1 LRSTSPRAATA
12 GLVLAVVLGAVLP
25 PVTTVGGGLALDA
38 GVQPRAA
45 VQWFLTLWRIGEY
58 DHMHDVIAA
67 ADRERYTRVGFTD
80 LHARFAEV
88 IGLTGMQLAIGSPRA
103 AARPPEGRPP
113 DAPAP
118 PPDAPAPPPPTARSR
133 FASPPTSGSS
143 PAPVIDPEGVVLGPV
158 PARAVPVRLT
168 FQTALFG
175 DIVLDRVVELTRGTR
190 GWEVRWTPAFLFPE
204 LGATGGTFSL
214 DRGPLPARGRI
225 LAVDGTVLAE
235 TRADGVRVYPQ
246 EALAGQTV
254 GYATPL
260 TEAEAAARP
269 AADDYAA
276 GQLAGRLGVEAGAES
291 LLRGRA
297 ASRVLAAP
305 YGGAA
310 QPVVERTAIP
320 GADVVLTLRPA
331 LQLTAEAALAPYPEA
346 ATVVVDPHTGDI
358 WALAS
363 APAFNPNA
371 MTLGTTLAGVP
382 LAAPS
387 ASQLLNHATESAYP
401 TGSSFK
407 PFTLAAALQIG
418 VATPATRMPCQPT
431 WNLNGFTFH
440 NYLDHLLPGFVSLVE
455 AMAFSCNTTYMPL
468 SMVVYDQDVDAL
480 TDLIADFGFGQ
491 PTGIGW
497 VPETAGVLPDALW
510 YQKHPRSSGAYAPFG
525 PFDQVQL
532 SIGQGS
538 FLGTQL
544 QMALA
549 YAAFANR
556 GTLWMPR
563 LVATATGPSGESLH
577 VTRPQ
582 VRRRI
587 AMTADQMEYLVT
599 ALEAVTT
606 YSYGTGTAAFAGF
619 GIPVAGKS
627 GTAETGGP
635 DPHALFPAFAPS
647 DAPQIVVSTLLAR
660 VHLGTG
666 GSDAAPLVRRVM
678 AAYFFP

>member
-1 LRSTSPRAATA
+1 M
-12 GLVLAVVLGAVLP
+12 LAVLLGAVLP
-25 PVTTVGGGLALDA
+25 PVTTAFGGVLALDA

-67 ADRERYTRVGFTD
+67 ADRERYTQVGFAD

-88 IGLTGMQLAIGSPRA
+88 IGLTGMQVAIGSPRA

-118 PPDAPAPPPPTARSR
+118 PPPVARSR
-133 FASPPTSGSS
+133 FAPPPVSSSS
-143 PAPVIDPEGVVLGPV
+143 PGPAIDPQGVVLGPV
-158 PARAVPVRLT
+158 QGRAVPVRLT
-168 FQTALFG
+168 FQSTLFG
-175 DIVLDRVVELTRGTR
+175 DIVLDRVVELTRGPR

-204 LGATGGTFSL
+204 LGATGGTFLL

-225 LAVDGTVLAE
+225 LAADGTVLAE
-235 TRADGVRVYPQ
+235 TRADGIRVYPQ
-246 EALAGQTV
+246 ETLAGQTV
-254 GYATPL
+254 GYATSL

-269 AADDYAA
+269 AGGAYAA
-276 GQLAGRLGVEAGAES
+276 GELAGRLGVEAGAES

-297 ASRVLAAP
+297 SLSVLAAP

-310 QPVVERTAIP
+310 QPVVERPTIP

-331 LQLTAEAALAPYPEA
+331 LQRTAEAALAPYPEA
-346 ATVVVDPHTGDI
+346 ATAVVDPHTGDI

-431 WNLNGFTFH
+431 WNLHGFTFH

-480 TDLIADFGFGQ
+480 TDLITDFGFGQ

-497 VPETAGVLPDALW
+497 VPETAGVLPDAVW
-510 YQKHPRSSGAYAPFG
+510 FEEHPRSSGALVPFG

-563 LVATATGPSGESLH
+563 LVAMATGPNGESLL

-582 VRRRI
+582 VRGRI
-587 AMTADQMEYLVT
+587 AMTLEQMEYLVT

-619 GIPVAGKS
+619 GISVAGKS

-647 DAPQIVVSTLLAR
+647 DAPEIVVATLLAR

-678 AAYFFP
+678 AAYFYP

>member
-1 LRSTSPRAATA
+1 M
-12 GLVLAVVLGAVLP
+12 
-25 PVTTVGGGLALDA
+25 ALDA

-45 VQWFLTLWRIGEY
+45 VELFLTMWRIRDY
-58 DHMHDVIAA
+58 DHMHDVMAA
-67 ADRERYTRVGFTD
+67 ADRERYTRVGFAD

-88 IGLTGMQLAIGSPRA
+88 IGLTGMQLAVGSPRA
-103 AARPPEGRPP
+103 AARPPEARPP
-113 DAPAP
+113 DLPAP
-118 PPDAPAPPPPTARSR
+118 PAPPAPVTQPQLAPLR
-133 FASPPTSGSS
+133 FARPPVPGSS
-143 PAPVIDPEGVVLGPV
+143 PAPAIDPEGVVLGPV
-158 PARAVPVRLT
+158 PGQAVPVRLT
-168 FQTALFG
+168 FQSTLFG
-175 DIVLDRVVELTRGTR
+175 DIVLDRVVELTRGAR

-214 DRGPLPARGRI
+214 DRSPLPARGRI
-225 LAVDGTVLAE
+225 LAADGTVLAE

-246 EALAGQTV
+246 ETLAGQTV

-260 TEAEAAARP
+260 AEAEAAARP
-269 AADDYAA
+269 AADGYAA
-276 GQLAGRLGVEAGAES
+276 GQVAGRLGVEAGAES

-297 ASRVLAAP
+297 AFSVLAAP

-320 GADVVLTLRPA
+320 GADVTLTLRPV
-331 LQLTAEAALAPYPEA
+331 LQRTAEAALAPYTEA
-346 ATVVVDPHTGDI
+346 ATAVVDPHTGDI

-363 APAFNPNA
+363 APAFNPNS

-382 LAAPS
+382 VGAPS
-387 ASQLLNHATESAYP
+387 ASQLINHATASAYP

-418 VATPATRMPCQPT
+418 AATPATRMPCQPT
-431 WNLNGFTFH
+431 WDLQGFTFQ
-440 NYLDHLLPGFVSLVE
+440 NYLYHLLPGTVSLVE

-468 SMVVYDQDVDAL
+468 SMVVYDHDVDAL

-497 VPETAGVLPDALW
+497 VSEAAGVLPDGLW
-510 YQKHPRSSGAYAPFG
+510 FEKHPRSSGAYVPFG

-532 SIGQGS
+532 AIGQGS

-563 LVATATGPSGESLH
+563 LVARATGPNGESLL
-577 VTRPQ
+577 VTRPE

-587 AMTADQMEYLVT
+587 AMTPDQMEYLVT

-619 GIPVAGKS
+619 GVPVAGKS

-647 DAPQIVVSTLLAR
+647 DDPQIVVATLLAR

-678 AAYFFP
+678 AAHFFP

>member
-1 LRSTSPRAATA
+1 M
-12 GLVLAVVLGAVLP
+12 LP
-25 PVTTVGGGLALDA
+25 PGIAAGGGLMAPA
-38 GVQPRAA
+38 GVQPREA
-45 VQWFLTLWRIGEY
+45 VERFLTLWRIRDY
-58 DHMHDVIAA
+58 DHMHEVIAT
-67 ADRERYTRVGFTD
+67 ADRERYTRVGFAD

-88 IGLTGMQLAIGSPRA
+88 IGLTGMQVAVGSPRA
-103 AARPPEGRPP
+103 AAQPPEGRHP
-113 DAPAP
+113 DVPR
-118 PPDAPAPPPPTARSR
+118 PPPPVAPSR
-133 FASPPTSGSS
+133 LAQPRVPQSPVS
-143 PAPVIDPEGVVLGPV
+143 APPIDSQAVVLGPV
-158 PARAVPVRLT
+158 PGQAVPVRLT
-168 FQTALFG
+168 FQSALFG
-175 DIVLDRVVELTRGTR
+175 EMVLERTVALTRGPG

-204 LGATGGTFSL
+204 LGATGGMFSL
-214 DRGPLPARGRI
+214 DRGPLPTRGRI
-225 LAVDGTVLAE
+225 LAADGTVLAE
-235 TRADGVRVYPQ
+235 TRADGIRVYPQ
-246 EALAGQTV
+246 ETLAGQTV

-260 TEAEAAARP
+260 TEAEAAARL
-269 AADDYAA
+269 AGDGYAA
-276 GQLAGRLGVEAGAES
+276 GQVAGRLGVEAGAES

-297 ASRVLAAP
+297 ALSLLAAP

-310 QPVVERTAIP
+310 RPVVKLAAIS
-320 GADVVLTLRPA
+320 GADVTLTLRPD
-331 LQLTAEAALAPYPEA
+331 LQRSAEAALAPYPEA
-346 ATVVVDPHTGDI
+346 ATAVVDPHTGDI

-371 MTLGTTLAGVP
+371 MTLGTTLAGAP
-382 LAAPS
+382 LAAPNV
-387 ASQLLNHATESAYP
+387 SQLLNHATESAYP

-431 WNLNGFTFH
+431 WDLQGFTFQ
-440 NYLDHLLPGFVSLVE
+440 NYLYHLLPGTVSLVE

-468 SMVVYDQDVDAL
+468 SMLVYERDADAL

-497 VPETAGVLPDALW
+497 VSETSGVLPDALW
-510 YQKHPRSSGAYAPFG
+510 FEGHRRSSGRYIPFG

-532 SIGQGS
+532 AIGQGS

-563 LVATATGPSGESLH
+563 LVARATGPNGESLL
-577 VTRPQ
+577 VTRPE

-587 AMTADQMEYLVT
+587 AMTPDQMEYLVT

-647 DAPQIVVSTLLAR
+647 DDPQIVVATLLAR

-678 AAYFFP
+678 AAHFFP

>member
-1 LRSTSPRAATA
+1 
-12 GLVLAVVLGAVLP
+12 
-25 PVTTVGGGLALDA
+25 
-38 GVQPRAA
+38 
-45 VQWFLTLWRIGEY
+45 
-58 DHMHDVIAA
+58 M
-67 ADRERYTRVGFTD
+67 
-80 LHARFAEV
+80 
-88 IGLTGMQLAIGSPRA
+88 
-103 AARPPEGRPP
+103 
-113 DAPAP
+113 
-118 PPDAPAPPPPTARSR
+118 
-133 FASPPTSGSS
+133 
-143 PAPVIDPEGVVLGPV
+143 
-158 PARAVPVRLT
+158 
-168 FQTALFG
+168 
-175 DIVLDRVVELTRGTR
+175 
-190 GWEVRWTPAFLFPE
+190 
-204 LGATGGTFSL
+204 FSL
-214 DRGPLPARGRI
+214 DRGPLPTRGRI
-225 LAVDGTVLAE
+225 LAADGTVLAE
-235 TRADGVRVYPQ
+235 TRADGIRVYPQ
-246 EALAGQTV
+246 ETLAGQTV

-260 TEAEAAARP
+260 TEAEAAARL
-269 AADDYAA
+269 AGDGYAA
-276 GQLAGRLGVEAGAES
+276 GQVAGRLGVEAGAES

-297 ASRVLAAP
+297 ALSLLAAP

-310 QPVVERTAIP
+310 RPVVKLAAIS
-320 GADVVLTLRPA
+320 GADVTLTLRPD
-331 LQLTAEAALAPYPEA
+331 LQRSAEAALAPYPEA
-346 ATVVVDPHTGDI
+346 ATAVVDPHTGDI

-371 MTLGTTLAGVP
+371 MTLGTTLAGAP
-382 LAAPS
+382 LAAPNV
-387 ASQLLNHATESAYP
+387 SQLLNHATESAYP

-431 WNLNGFTFH
+431 WDLQGFTFQ
-440 NYLDHLLPGFVSLVE
+440 NYLYHLLPGTVSLVE

-468 SMVVYDQDVDAL
+468 SMLVYERDADAL

-497 VPETAGVLPDALW
+497 VSETSGVLPDALW
-510 YQKHPRSSGAYAPFG
+510 FEGHRRSSGRYIPFG

-532 SIGQGS
+532 AIGQGS

-563 LVATATGPSGESLH
+563 LVARATGPNGESLL
-577 VTRPQ
+577 VTRPE

-587 AMTADQMEYLVT
+587 AMTPDQMEYLVT

-647 DAPQIVVSTLLAR
+647 DDPQIVVATLLAR

-678 AAYFFP
+678 AAHFFP

>member
-1 LRSTSPRAATA
+1 
-12 GLVLAVVLGAVLP
+12 
-25 PVTTVGGGLALDA
+25 
-38 GVQPRAA
+38 
-45 VQWFLTLWRIGEY
+45 
-58 DHMHDVIAA
+58 
-67 ADRERYTRVGFTD
+67 
-80 LHARFAEV
+80 
-88 IGLTGMQLAIGSPRA
+88 
-103 AARPPEGRPP
+103 
-113 DAPAP
+113 
-118 PPDAPAPPPPTARSR
+118 
-133 FASPPTSGSS
+133 
-143 PAPVIDPEGVVLGPV
+143 
-158 PARAVPVRLT
+158 
-168 FQTALFG
+168 
-175 DIVLDRVVELTRGTR
+175 
-190 GWEVRWTPAFLFPE
+190 
-204 LGATGGTFSL
+204 
-214 DRGPLPARGRI
+214 
-225 LAVDGTVLAE
+225 
-235 TRADGVRVYPQ
+235 VYPQ
-246 EALAGQTV
+246 ETLAGQTV

-260 TEAEAAARP
+260 TEAEAEAAARP
-269 AADDYAA
+269 AGGAYAA
-276 GQLAGRLGVEAGAES
+276 GELAGRLGVEAGAES

-297 ASRVLAAP
+297 SLSVLAAP

-310 QPVVERTAIP
+310 RPVVERPTIP
-320 GADVVLTLRPA
+320 GADVVLTLRPE
-331 LQLTAEAALAPYPEA
+331 LQRTAEAALAPYPEA
-346 ATVVVDPHTGDI
+346 ATAVVDPHTGDI

-431 WNLNGFTFH
+431 WNLYGFTFH

-497 VPETAGVLPDALW
+497 VPETAGVLPDAGW
-510 YQKHPRSSGAYAPFG
+510 FEEHPRSSGAFVPFG

-556 GTLWMPR
+556 GTLWTPR
-563 LVATATGPSGESLH
+563 LVATATGPNGESLL

-587 AMTADQMEYLVT
+587 AMTPDQMEYLVT

-647 DAPQIVVSTLLAR
+647 DDPQIVVATLLAR

-678 AAYFFP
+678 AAHFFPQTPWTAASRL

>member
-1 LRSTSPRAATA
+1 MRSVPPRAATA
-12 GLVLAVVLGAVLP
+12 GLVLAVLLGATLP
-25 PVTTVGGGLALDA
+25 PVTTAAGALVLHA

-67 ADRERYTRVGFTD
+67 ADRERYTQVGFAD
-80 LHARFAEV
+80 LHTRFAEV
-88 IGLTGMQLAIGSPRA
+88 IGLTDMQVAIGSPRA
-103 AARPPEGRPP
+103 AARPPEARPP
-113 DAPAP
+113 DAPS
-118 PPDAPAPPPPTARSR
+118 PPPPIARSR
-133 FASPPTSGSS
+133 FARPPVSGSS
-143 PAPVIDPEGVVLGPV
+143 PAPAIDPQGVVLGPV
-158 PARAVPVRLT
+158 PGQAVPVRLT
-168 FQTALFG
+168 FQSTLFG
-175 DIVLDRVVELTRGTR
+175 DIVLDRVVELTRGAR

-204 LGATGGTFSL
+204 LGATGGTFFL

-225 LAVDGTVLAE
+225 LAADGTVLAE

-246 EALAGQTV
+246 ETLAGQTV

-260 TEAEAAARP
+260 TEAEAAALP
-269 AADDYAA
+269 AADAYAA

-297 ASRVLAAP
+297 PFSFLAAP

-310 QPVVERTAIP
+310 QPVVERSAIP

-331 LQLTAEAALAPYPEA
+331 LQRTAEAALAPYPEA
-346 ATVVVDPHTGDI
+346 ATAVVDPHTGDI

-387 ASQLLNHATESAYP
+387 ADQLLNHATESAYP

-468 SMVVYDQDVDAL
+468 SMVVSDQDVDAL

-497 VPETAGVLPDALW
+497 VPETPGVLPDALW
-510 YQKHPRSSGAYAPFG
+510 YEEHPRSSGAFVPFG

-532 SIGQGS
+532 AIGQGS

-556 GTLWMPR
+556 GTVWMPR
-563 LVATATGPSGESLH
+563 LVATATGPDGESLL
-577 VTRPQ
+577 VTRPR

-587 AMTADQMEYLVT
+587 AMTPDQMEYLVT

-619 GIPVAGKS
+619 GIPIAGKS

-647 DAPQIVVSTLLAR
+647 DDPQIVVATLLAR

-678 AAYFFP
+678 AAHFFP

>member
-1 LRSTSPRAATA
+1 MAA
-12 GLVLAVVLGAVLP
+12 
-25 PVTTVGGGLALDA
+25 GLALAILLAATLPPATTAGGGMAMDA

-45 VQWFLTLWRIGEY
+45 VELFLTWWRIRDY
-58 DHMHDVIAA
+58 DHMHDVMAA
-67 ADRERYTRVGFTD
+67 ADRERYTRVGFAD

-88 IGLTGMQLAIGSPRA
+88 IGLTGMQLAVGSPRA
-103 AARPPEGRPP
+103 AARPPEARPP
-113 DAPAP
+113 DL
-118 PPDAPAPPPPTARSR
+118 PAPPPPVAQSR
-133 FASPPTSGSS
+133 FAQLRFALPRVAQPPVS
-143 PAPVIDPEGVVLGPV
+143 APPIDPRAVVLGPV
-158 PARAVPVRLT
+158 PGQAVPVRLT
-168 FQTALFG
+168 FQSTLFG

-190 GWEVRWTPAFLFPE
+190 GWEVRWAPAFLFPE

-225 LAVDGTVLAE
+225 LAADGTVLAQ
-235 TRADGVRVYPQ
+235 TRADGIRVYPQ
-246 EALAGQTV
+246 ETLAGQTV
-254 GYATPL
+254 GYATSL
-260 TEAEAAARP
+260 TDAEAAARP
-269 AADDYAA
+269 PADAYAA
-276 GQLAGRLGVEAGAES
+276 GQVAGRLGVEAGAES

-297 ASRVLAAP
+297 AFSLLAEP

-310 QPVVERTAIP
+310 QPVVERAAIP
-320 GADVVLTLRPA
+320 GADVTLTIRPVLQRTS
-331 LQLTAEAALAPYPEA
+331 EATLAPYPEA
-346 ATVVVDPHTGDI
+346 ATAVVDPDSGDI

-371 MTLGTTLAGVP
+371 MTLGTTLGGV
-382 LAAPS
+382 LLGTPS

-418 VATPATRMPCQPT
+418 VATPATRMTCQPT
-431 WNLNGFTFH
+431 WDLQGFTFQ
-440 NYLDHLLPGFVSLVE
+440 NYLYHLLPGTVSLVE

-468 SMVVYDQDVDAL
+468 SMVVYDHDVDAL

-497 VPETAGVLPDALW
+497 VSETAGVLPDALW
-510 YQKHPRSSGAYAPFG
+510 FEGHPRSSGGYIPFG

-532 SIGQGS
+532 AIGQGS

-563 LVATATGPSGESLH
+563 LVARATGPDGDSLL
-577 VTRPQ
+577 VTRPE
-582 VRRRI
+582 VRRQI
-587 AMTADQMEYLVT
+587 AMTRDQMEYLVT

-647 DAPQIVVSTLLAR
+647 DDPEIVVATLLAR

-678 AAYFFP
+678 AAHFFP

>member
-1 LRSTSPRAATA
+1 
-12 GLVLAVVLGAVLP
+12 
-25 PVTTVGGGLALDA
+25 
-38 GVQPRAA
+38 
-45 VQWFLTLWRIGEY
+45 
-58 DHMHDVIAA
+58 
-67 ADRERYTRVGFTD
+67 
-80 LHARFAEV
+80 
-88 IGLTGMQLAIGSPRA
+88 
-103 AARPPEGRPP
+103 
-113 DAPAP
+113 
-118 PPDAPAPPPPTARSR
+118 
-133 FASPPTSGSS
+133 
-143 PAPVIDPEGVVLGPV
+143 LGPV
-158 PARAVPVRLT
+158 PGKAVPVRLT

-175 DIVLDRVVELTRGTR
+175 DIVLDRVVELTRGAR

-269 AADDYAA
+269 AADGYAA
-276 GQLAGRLGVEAGAES
+276 GQVAGRLGVEAGAES

-297 ASRVLAAP
+297 AFSVLAEP

-310 QPVVERTAIP
+310 QPVVERAAIP
-320 GADVVLTLRPA
+320 GADVTLTLWPV
-331 LQLTAEAALAPYPEA
+331 LQRTSEAALAPYPEA
-346 ATVVVDPHTGDI
+346 ATAVVDPHSGDI

-363 APAFNPNA
+363 APAFNPNS
-371 MTLGTTLAGVP
+371 MTLGATLAGVP
-382 LAAPS
+382 LGTPS
-387 ASQLLNHATESAYP
+387 LSQLSNHATASAYP

-431 WNLNGFTFH
+431 WDLQGFTFQ
-440 NYLDHLLPGFVSLVE
+440 NYLYHLLPGTVSLVE

-468 SMVVYDQDVDAL
+468 SMLVYERDADAL

-497 VPETAGVLPDALW
+497 VSETSGVLPDALW
-510 YQKHPRSSGAYAPFG
+510 FEGHRRSSGRYIPFG

-532 SIGQGS
+532 AIGQGS

-563 LVATATGPSGESLH
+563 LVARATGPNGKSLL
-577 VTRPQ
+577 VTRPE

-587 AMTADQMEYLVT
+587 AMTPDQMEYLVT

-647 DAPQIVVSTLLAR
+647 DDPQIVVATLLAR

-678 AAYFFP
+678 AAHFFP

>member
-1 LRSTSPRAATA
+1 
-12 GLVLAVVLGAVLP
+12 LA
-25 PVTTVGGGLALDA
+25 A

-58 DHMHDVIAA
+58 DHMHDVMAA

-80 LHARFAEV
+80 LHERFAEV

-103 AARPPEGRPP
+103 VARPPEGRPP

-118 PPDAPAPPPPTARSR
+118 EPPPAVAPSR
-133 FASPPTSGSS
+133 FAPSRFAPPLGSGSS
-143 PAPVIDPEGVVLGPV
+143 PAPAIDPRGIVLGPV
-158 PARAVPVRLT
+158 PGQAVPVRLT
-168 FQTALFG
+168 FQSALFG
-175 DIVLDRVVELTRGTR
+175 DIVLDRVVELTRGAR

-204 LGATGGTFSL
+204 LGATGGTFVV

-225 LAVDGTVLAE
+225 LAADGMVLAE

-246 EALAGQTV
+246 ETLAGQTV
-254 GYATPL
+254 GYASPL

-269 AADDYAA
+269 AADLYAA
-276 GQLAGRLGVEAGAES
+276 GQLAGRLGLEAGAES

-297 ASRVLAAP
+297 AFSLLAAP

-310 QPVVERTAIP
+310 QPVVERPAIP
-320 GADVVLTLRPA
+320 GADLVLTLRPE
-331 LQLTAEAALAPYPEA
+331 LQRTAEAALAPYPEA
-346 ATVVVDPHTGDI
+346 ATAVVDPHTGDI

-382 LAAPS
+382 LAAPN

-418 VATPATRMPCQPT
+418 AATPATRMPCQPT

-480 TDLIADFGFGQ
+480 TDLISDFGFGQ

-510 YQKHPRSSGAYAPFG
+510 FEEHPRSSGAFVPFG

-563 LVATATGPSGESLH
+563 LVATATGPNGESLL
-577 VTRPQ
+577 VTRPE
-582 VRRRI
+582 VRRQI
-587 AMTADQMEYLVT
+587 AMTRDQMEYLVT

-606 YSYGTGTAAFAGF
+606 YYYGTGTAAFAGF

-627 GTAETGGP
+627 GTAESGGP

-647 DAPQIVVSTLLAR
+647 DDPEIVVATLLAR

-678 AAYFFP
+678 AAHFFP

>member
-1 LRSTSPRAATA
+1 M
-12 GLVLAVVLGAVLP
+12 
-25 PVTTVGGGLALDA
+25 ALDA

-45 VQWFLTLWRIGEY
+45 VELFLTRWRIRDY
-58 DHMHDVIAA
+58 DHMHDVMAA
-67 ADRERYTRVGFTD
+67 ADRERYTRVGFAD

-88 IGLTGMQLAIGSPRA
+88 IGLTGMQLAVGSPRA
-103 AARPPEGRPP
+103 AARPPEARPP
-113 DAPAP
+113 DLPAP
-118 PPDAPAPPPPTARSR
+118 PAPVTQPQLAPLR
-133 FASPPTSGSS
+133 FARPPVPGSS
-143 PAPVIDPEGVVLGPV
+143 PAPAVDPEGVVLGPV
-158 PARAVPVRLT
+158 PGQAVPVRLT
-168 FQTALFG
+168 FQSTLFG
-175 DIVLDRVVELTRGTR
+175 DIVLDRVVELTRGAR

-225 LAVDGTVLAE
+225 LAADGTVLAE

-246 EALAGQTV
+246 ETLAGQTV

-260 TEAEAAARP
+260 AEGEAAARP
-269 AADDYAA
+269 AADGYAA
-276 GQLAGRLGVEAGAES
+276 GQVAGRLGVEAGAES

-297 ASRVLAAP
+297 AFSVLAAP
-305 YGGAA
+305 YGGAP

-320 GADVVLTLRPA
+320 GADVTLTLRPV
-331 LQLTAEAALAPYPEA
+331 LQRTAEAALAPYPEA
-346 ATVVVDPHTGDI
+346 ATAVVDPHSGDI

-371 MTLGTTLAGVP
+371 MTLGTTLTGAP
-382 LAAPS
+382 LAVPNV
-387 ASQLLNHATESAYP
+387 SQLRNHATESAYP

-431 WNLNGFTFH
+431 WDLQGFTFQ
-440 NYLDHLLPGFVSLVE
+440 NYLYHLLPGTVSLVE

-468 SMVVYDQDVDAL
+468 SMLVYERDADAL
-480 TDLIADFGFGQ
+480 TDLIAEFGFGQ

-497 VPETAGVLPDALW
+497 VSETSGVLPDALW
-510 YQKHPRSSGAYAPFG
+510 FEGHRRSSGAYIPFG

-532 SIGQGS
+532 AIGQGS

-563 LVATATGPSGESLH
+563 LVARATGPNGESLL
-577 VTRPQ
+577 VTRPE

-587 AMTADQMEYLVT
+587 AMTPDQMEYLVT

-647 DAPQIVVSTLLAR
+647 DDPQIVVATLLAR

-678 AAYFFP
+678 AAHFFP

>member
-1 LRSTSPRAATA
+1 M
-12 GLVLAVVLGAVLP
+12 AV
-25 PVTTVGGGLALDA
+25 DA

-45 VQWFLTLWRIGEY
+45 VKLFLTLWRIRNY
-58 DHMHDVIAA
+58 DHMHDVMAA
-67 ADRERYTRVGFTD
+67 ADRERYTRVGFAD

-88 IGLTGMQLAIGSPRA
+88 IGLTGMQLAVGSPRA
-103 AARPPEGRPP
+103 AARPPEARPP
-113 DAPAP
+113 DL
-118 PPDAPAPPPPTARSR
+118 PAPPPPVAQSR
-133 FASPPTSGSS
+133 FAQPRAAQPAASAPP
-143 PAPVIDPEGVVLGPV
+143 IDPQAVVLGPV
-158 PARAVPVRLT
+158 PGMAVPVRLT
-168 FQTALFG
+168 FQSTLFG
-175 DIVLDRVVELTRGTR
+175 DIVLDRVVELTRGTG

-225 LAVDGTVLAE
+225 LAADGTVLAQ
-235 TRADGVRVYPQ
+235 TRADGIRVYPQ
-246 EALAGQTV
+246 ETLAGQTV

-260 TEAEAAARP
+260 TDAEAAARP
-269 AADDYAA
+269 PADGYAA
-276 GQLAGRLGVEAGAES
+276 GQVAGRLGVEAGAES

-297 ASRVLAAP
+297 AFSVLAAP

-320 GADVVLTLRPA
+320 GADVVLTLRPE
-331 LQLTAEAALAPYPEA
+331 LQRTAEAALAPYPEA
-346 ATVVVDPHTGDI
+346 ATAVVDPRTGDI
-358 WALAS
+358 WGLAS

-371 MTLGTTLAGVP
+371 MTLGTTLAGAP
-382 LAAPS
+382 LATPT
-387 ASQLLNHATESAYP
+387 ASQVLNHATASAYP

-431 WNLNGFTFH
+431 WDLQGFTFQ
-440 NYLDHLLPGFVSLVE
+440 NYLYHLLPGTVSLVE

-468 SMVVYDQDVDAL
+468 SMLVYERDPNAL

-491 PTGIGW
+491 PTGVGW
-497 VPETAGVLPDALW
+497 ISETAGVLPDALW
-510 YQKHPRSSGAYAPFG
+510 FEGHQRSSGGYIPFG

-532 SIGQGS
+532 AIGQGS

-563 LVATATGPSGESLH
+563 LVARATAPNGASLL
-577 VTRPQ
+577 VTRPE
-582 VRRRI
+582 VRRHI
-587 AMTADQMEYLVT
+587 AMTRDQMEYLVT

-606 YSYGTGTAAFAGF
+606 FSYGTGTAAFAGF

-647 DAPQIVVSTLLAR
+647 DDPQIVVATLLAR

-678 AAYFFP
+678 AAHFFP

>member
-1 LRSTSPRAATA
+1 
-12 GLVLAVVLGAVLP
+12 
-25 PVTTVGGGLALDA
+25 
-38 GVQPRAA
+38 
-45 VQWFLTLWRIGEY
+45 
-58 DHMHDVIAA
+58 
-67 ADRERYTRVGFTD
+67 
-80 LHARFAEV
+80 
-88 IGLTGMQLAIGSPRA
+88 
-103 AARPPEGRPP
+103 
-113 DAPAP
+113 
-118 PPDAPAPPPPTARSR
+118 
-133 FASPPTSGSS
+133 
-143 PAPVIDPEGVVLGPV
+143 
-158 PARAVPVRLT
+158 
-168 FQTALFG
+168 
-175 DIVLDRVVELTRGTR
+175 
-190 GWEVRWTPAFLFPE
+190 
-204 LGATGGTFSL
+204 
-214 DRGPLPARGRI
+214 
-225 LAVDGTVLAE
+225 
-235 TRADGVRVYPQ
+235 
-246 EALAGQTV
+246 
-254 GYATPL
+254 
-260 TEAEAAARP
+260 
-269 AADDYAA
+269 
-276 GQLAGRLGVEAGAES
+276 
-291 LLRGRA
+291 
-297 ASRVLAAP
+297 
-305 YGGAA
+305 AA
-310 QPVVERTAIP
+310 QPVVERPTIP
-320 GADVVLTLRPA
+320 GADVVLTLRPE
-331 LQLTAEAALAPYPEA
+331 LQRTADAALAPYPEA
-346 ATVVVDPHTGDI
+346 ATAVVDPHTGDI

-480 TDLIADFGFGQ
+480 TDLIAEFGFGQ

-510 YQKHPRSSGAYAPFG
+510 YEEHPRSSGALVPFG

-532 SIGQGS
+532 AIGQGS

-544 QMALA
+544 QMSLA

-563 LVATATGPSGESLH
+563 LVATATGPSGESLL

-587 AMTADQMEYLVT
+587 AMTPAQMEYLVT

-627 GTAETGGP
+627 GTAEPGGP
-635 DPHALFPAFAPS
+635 APHALFPAFAPS
-647 DAPQIVVSTLLAR
+647 DAPQIVVATLLAR

>member
-1 LRSTSPRAATA
+1 LRSVPPRAATA
-12 GLVLAVVLGAVLP
+12 GLVLAVLLGATLP
-25 PVTTVGGGLALDA
+25 PATTAAGAVALHE

-67 ADRERYTRVGFTD
+67 ADRERYTRVGFAD

-88 IGLTGMQLAIGSPRA
+88 IGLTDMQVAIGSPRA
-103 AARPPEGRPP
+103 TARPPEARPP
-113 DAPAP
+113 DG
-118 PPDAPAPPPPTARSR
+118 PAPPPPVERSR
-133 FASPPTSGSS
+133 FSQRPDSGNS
-143 PAPVIDPEGVVLGPV
+143 PASAIDTQGVVLGPV
-158 PARAVPVRLT
+158 PAQAVPVRLT
-168 FQTALFG
+168 FQSALFG
-175 DIVLDRVVELTRGTR
+175 DVVLDRVVELTRGSR
-190 GWEVRWTPAFLFPE
+190 GWQVRWTPAFLFPE
-204 LGATGGTFSL
+204 LGATGGTFFV
-214 DRGPLPARGRI
+214 DRGPLPPRGRI
-225 LAVDGTVLAE
+225 LAADGTVLAE
-235 TRADGVRVYPQ
+235 TRAAGVRVYPQ
-246 EALAGQTV
+246 ETLAGQTV

-260 TEAEAAARP
+260 TDAEAAARP
-269 AADDYAA
+269 AADAYAA

-297 ASRVLAAP
+297 PFSLLAAP
-305 YGGAA
+305 YRGEIE
-310 QPVVERTAIP
+310 PVIERPAVP
-320 GADVVLTLRPA
+320 GADVVLTLRPE
-331 LQLTAEAALAPYPEA
+331 LQRTAEAALAPYPEA
-346 ATVVVDPHTGDI
+346 ATAVVDPHTGDI

-387 ASQLLNHATESAYP
+387 ADQLLNHATESAYP

-431 WNLNGFTFH
+431 WNLDGFTFH

-468 SMVVYDQDVDAL
+468 SMVVYDQDLDAL
-480 TDLIADFGFGQ
+480 TALIADFGFGQ

-497 VPETAGVLPDALW
+497 VPETAGVLPDAVW
-510 YQKHPRSSGAYAPFG
+510 YEEHPRSSGAIVPFG

-532 SIGQGS
+532 AIGQGS

-563 LVATATGPSGESLH
+563 LVAMATGPDGESLL

-587 AMTADQMEYLVT
+587 AMTPDQMEYLVT

-647 DAPQIVVSTLLAR
+647 DAPQIVVATLLAR

-678 AAYFFP
+678 ATYFYP